1 MKEVLRDVEK
11 RMIGAVEAYQTELA
25 KLRTGRASL
34 ALIDG
39 ITVDYYGS
47 QTPLNQVAALSVP
60 DPTTIFVRSGVTET
74 TRSRSWKATKRF
86 PRIRCMTARS
96 RYRS

>member
-1 MKEVLRDVEK
+1 MNEILKDVER

-47 QTPLNQVAALSVP
+47 QTPLWASPL
-60 DPTTIFVRSGVTET
+60 TT
-74 TRSRSWKATKRF
+74 
-86 PRIRCMTARS
+86 TARLCGS
-96 RYRS
+96 TSQL